1 MEIGMIYKT
10 LASFILLIAL
20 SLATLAQ
27 GREVRGTVQDSA
39 GRPVAGAAVTLRN
52 KASGAERTVTTDS
65 DGNFAVTTAGAD
77 SYEIVTRA
85 SGFATIVRDLAEGE
99 STLAFTLEPQSIKEQ
114 VTVTAT
120 RTEVVTTD
128 TAVPVSVVDR
138 EEIEVKGVN
147 TVGDIFRTLPG
158 TSTTNEGGFQ
168 VRPRIRGLESNRVL
182 VLVDGERLN
191 NSRTST
197 GQSGVELGLVDI
209 SQVETLEVA
218 RGSGSVL
225 YGTDALAGTINI
237 ITRDTPARRDGGFR
251 LGGVLDTF
259 YSSNENGRRGNL
271 AVTGSSKFFAF
282 RVAQSLERFD
292 NYFAGNPSPTD
303 VARLRADDLQ
313 ITDEGEVLNSQSHA
327 GNSQATLRFFIND
340 TNTLKVNY
348 ERRRGANIG
357 SAGLAGPNTGIP
369 GMAGVF
375 NAYFPFN
382 NRDRFNVR
390 YDVAALTPNLQRV
403 TVKAFYQTQYR
414 NFTNS
419 VTVPPVMP
427 FFPGVYQFSETVTD
441 TKTAGFD
448 LQSDWIFGRH
458 NVIAGASF
466 FQDENTDR
474 RVTVASATPFSTNRT
489 IRNGRSVP
497 DASLSNIG
505 VFVQD
510 EYKVTDRLKLVGGI
524 RFDRFK
530 TISEATENFG
540 VDPRLPASDA
550 QLLGLTGLNEGLD
563 VTNTAVTGD
572 FGAVFRLTRNVNLS
586 ARLGRSFRTPNI
598 SERFFTDT
606 PSAEGY
612 LVGNPGLVPETGINF
627 DTSVKF
633 STKRFRGSATYF
645 NNYYNNFLTTVA
657 AVDESGVTPR
667 PIVLVNPPPRA
678 GVQVFQVQN
687 IRTARIQGFESEL
700 EIPIKISVG
709 YLTPYG
715 NFSYLRG
722 DDLGE
727 REPLDFIS
735 PFRTNAG
742 FRWQNFGKSYYFD
755 YNARIVGKQN
765 RLSDSYLIPVND
777 GPEPGFVTHNIGGG
791 YYFRHERFD
800 FNVHAGVSNLLDRY
814 YSEQFTFAPA
824 RGRSFRIGTT
834 ISIK

>member
-1 MEIGMIYKT
+1 MKQKIVLVG
-10 LASFILLIAL
+10 ILVFAF
-20 SLATLAQ
+20 SATLLGQ
-27 GREVRGTVQDSA
+27 TTRVEGIVQDSA
-39 GRPVAGAAVTLRN
+39 GRPVAGAAVVLRN
-52 KASGAERTVTTDS
+52 KVSQAERTATTDS
-65 DGNFAVTTAGAD
+65 EGRFSFEVPSSEGYEVIARARGFGELTRELAPSETA
-77 SYEIVTRA
+77 
-85 SGFATIVRDLAEGE
+85 L
-99 STLAFTLEPQSIKEQ
+99 TLTLDPQAIKEQ

-138 EEIEVKGVN
+138 ESIERQGVN

-158 TSTTNEGGFQ
+158 TSTTNEGAFQ

-197 GQSGVELGLVDI
+197 GQSGIELGLVDL
-209 SQVETLEVA
+209 SQIETVEVA

-237 ITRDTPARRDGGFR
+237 ITRDTPARRDKGFR
-251 LGGVLDTF
+251 LGGVIDTF
-259 YSSNENGRRGNL
+259 YSSNENGRRGSL
-271 AVTGSSKFFAF
+271 AVNGSSKFFAF

-292 NYFAGNPSPTD
+292 NYFAGSPNATD

-313 ITDEGEVLNSQSHA
+313 ITNEGEVLNSQSHA
-327 GNSQATLRFFIND
+327 GNSQATLRFFVND
-340 TNTLKVNY
+340 TNTLKLNY
-348 ERRRGANIG
+348 ERRRGASIG
-357 SAGLAGPNTGIP
+357 SSGLAGPHTGIP
-369 GMAGVF
+369 GLTGVF

-390 YDVAALTPNLQRV
+390 YDVAALTNNLQRL

-414 NFTNS
+414 NFSNS
-419 VTVPPVMP
+419 VTVPGFV
-427 FFPGVYQFSETVTD
+427 QRSETVTD
-441 TKTAGFD
+441 TKTSGFD
-448 LQSDWIFGRH
+448 VQSDWTFGRH
-458 NVIAGASF
+458 NVVAGASYF
-466 FQDENTDR
+466 KDENTDR
-474 RVTVASATPFSTNRT
+474 RLTTLAFSPTAPPFS
-489 IRNGRSVP
+489 IRRGRSVP
-497 DASLSNIG
+497 DASLSNIAG
-505 VFVQD
+505 FIQD
-510 EYKVTDRLKLVGGI
+510 EFRVTDRLRFIGGI

-530 TISEATENFG
+530 TVSITTENFA
-540 VDPRLPASDA
+540 VDPRLPAGDVI
-550 QLLGLTGLNEGLD
+550 LLGLTGLNNGLD
-563 VTNTAVTGD
+563 ITNTAVTGD
-572 FGAVFRLTRNVNLS
+572 FGAVYRLTRNVNVS
-586 ARLGRSFRTPNI
+586 GRIGRSFRTPNI

-612 LVGNPGLVPETGINF
+612 QVGNPSLVPETGINF

-633 STKRFRGSATYF
+633 TTKRFRGSATYF
-645 NNYYNNFLTTVA
+645 NNYYNDFLTTVA
-657 AVDESGVTPR
+657 ACDTSVTPCR
-667 PIVLVNPPPRA
+667 PIRLVPGNTR
-678 GVQVFQVQN
+678 VFQVRN

-700 EIPIKISVG
+700 EVPIKISVG

-722 DDLGE
+722 DDI
-727 REPLDFIS
+727 RQNQPLDFIS

-765 RLSDSYLIPVND
+765 RLSAAYLIPVND

-800 FNVHAGVSNLLDRY
+800 FSVNAKVSNLFDRY

-824 RGRSFRIGTT
+824 RGRSFTLGTT
-834 ISIK
+834 IEIK

>member
-1 MEIGMIYKT
+1 MIYRNIA
-10 LASFILLIAL
+10 LILLLITFSTIAFGQ
-20 SLATLAQ
+20 ARRVE
-27 GREVRGTVQDSA
+27 GVVQDSA
-39 GRPVAGAAVTLRN
+39 GRPIAGASVVLRN
-52 KASGAERTVTTDS
+52 KTSKAERTATTDGEGRFS
-65 DGNFAVTTAGAD
+65 FDLAD
-77 SYEIVTRA
+77 PESYEITA
-85 SGFATIVRDLAEGE
+85 SSSGFGAITRDLTAGE
-99 STLAFTLEPQSIKEQ
+99 SSVAIILEPQAVKEQ

-138 EEIEVKGVN
+138 EAIERQGVN

-158 TSTTNEGGFQ
+158 TSTTNEGAFQ

-182 VLVDGERLN
+182 ILVDGERLN

-197 GQSGVELGLVDI
+197 GQSGIELGLVDL
-209 SQVETLEVA
+209 SQIETVEVA

-237 ITRDTPARRDGGFR
+237 ITRDTPARRDSGFR

-259 YSSNENGRRGNL
+259 YSSNENGRRGSLSVN
-271 AVTGSSKFFAF
+271 GSSKYFAF
-282 RVAQSLERFD
+282 RVAQSLERFE
-292 NYFAGNPSPTD
+292 NYFTGTPSPTD
-303 VARLRADDLQ
+303 VGRLRMDDFQ
-313 ITDEGEVLNSQSHA
+313 ISDDGEVLNSQSHA

-340 TNTLKVNY
+340 TNTLKLNY

-357 SAGLAGPNTGIP
+357 SAGLAGPHTGIP
-369 GMAGVF
+369 GLAGVF

-390 YDVAALTPNLQRV
+390 YDVAALSENLQRI

-419 VTVPPVMP
+419 VTVPGFV
-427 FFPGVYQFSETVTD
+427 QRSETVTD
-441 TKTAGFD
+441 TKTTGFD
-448 LQSDWIFGRH
+448 LQSDWTFGRH
-458 NVIAGASF
+458 NVIAGASYF
-466 FQDENTDR
+466 KDDNTDR
-474 RVTVASATPFSTNRT
+474 RLTTFAFSPTATPFL
-489 IRNGRSVP
+489 IRRGRSVP
-497 DASLSNIG
+497 DASLSNIAA
-505 VFVQD
+505 FVQD
-510 EYKVTDRLKLVGGI
+510 EFRITNRLKFIGGI

-530 TISEATENFG
+530 TISMETENFA
-540 VDPRLPASDA
+540 VDPRLPAGDVV
-550 QLLGLTGLNEGLD
+550 LLGLTGLNDGLD

-572 FGAVFRLTRNVNLS
+572 FGAVYRLTGNVNVS
-586 ARLGRSFRTPNI
+586 GRIGRSFRTPNI

-612 LVGNPGLVPETGINF
+612 QVGNPSLVPETGINF

-633 STKRFRGSATYF
+633 TTKRFRGAVTYF
-645 NNYYNNFLTTVA
+645 NNYYKNFLTTVA
-657 AVDESGVTPR
+657 ACDGSVTPCR
-667 PIVLVNPPPRA
+667 PIRLVPGNT
-678 GVQVFQVQN
+678 QVFQVRN
-687 IRTARIQGFESEL
+687 IRTARIQGFEGEL
-700 EIPIKISVG
+700 EVPIKISLG

-722 DDLGE
+722 DDIGQGQ
-727 REPLDFIS
+727 PLDFIS

-765 RLSDSYLIPVND
+765 RLSDTYLIPVND

-791 YYFRHERFD
+791 YYFRHERYD
-800 FNVHAGVSNLLDRY
+800 FNVNVGVSNLLDRY

-824 RGRSFRIGTT
+824 RGRSFTIGTT
-834 ISIK
+834 IAIK